1 MVAIV
6 EKSTRT
12 EVLCKACGGRMKKAT
27 VPKHSRGFGVFLIT
41 SGFGCSLFW
50 IGIVLG
56 LPLSIMGVY
65 MVAAKKLVWICGEC
79 QSVLD
84 RYVEESIYPV
94 KF

>member
-12 EVLCKACGGRMKKAT
+12 EVLCKACGGRMKKAIIS
-27 VPKHSRGFGVFLIT
+27 KHSRGFGVVLIT
-41 SGFGCSLFW
+41 GGIGCSLFW

-56 LPLSIMGVY
+56 LPLSVMGVY
-65 MVAAKKLVWICGEC
+65 MVASKKSVWICSEC